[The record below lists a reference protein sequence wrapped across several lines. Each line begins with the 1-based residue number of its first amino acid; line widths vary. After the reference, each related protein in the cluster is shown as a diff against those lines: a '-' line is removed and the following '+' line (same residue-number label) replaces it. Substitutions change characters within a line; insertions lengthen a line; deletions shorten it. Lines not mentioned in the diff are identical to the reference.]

1 MDDGF
6 PAPKVEIGRIVF
18 RSWEHEWQT
27 GDKETF
33 SLASAEKLLP
43 IEITRPI
50 YERLERWERD
60 LLRSSLPYPPG
71 GWRIRRA
78 GTEWQNL
85 LHSATKNPLTCAFEN
100 ARKYGFE
107 GCKLDE
113 ICPNWDVVLPEPRSK
128 QGRFGTSLC
137 APPASSPVLL
147 YYGLEWRSATVHST
161 NSELV
166 SIDDLLREFSP
177 RYREIYPAIR

>member
-1 MDDGF
+1 MDDGDDGF
-6 PAPKVEIGRIVF
+6 PAPPKVEIGRIVF

-33 SLASAEKLLP
+33 SLASAKKLLP

-50 YERLERWERD
+50 YEWLEGWERD

-71 GWRIRRA
+71 GWRIR
-78 GTEWQNL
+78 GSEWQKL
-85 LHSATKNPLTCAFEN
+85 LHSAAENTLKRAVKN
-100 ARKYGFE
+100 
-107 GCKLDE
+107 GCKLGE
-113 ICPNWDVVLPEPRSK
+113 LCPNWDAALPEPRSK

-137 APPASSPVLL
+137 APLASSPVLL
-147 YYGLEWRSATVHST
+147 YYGLKWDPHPAPVHPT

-166 SIDDLLREFSP
+166 NIDDLLREFSS
-177 RYREIYPAIR
+177 RYRKIYPAIR